1 MIGAAT
7 SERKQQKRGGKT
19 VRRVLDASLD
29 LIAEG
34 GFDAVQLAAVSKKSG
49 VSTGSLYHHFGSKA
63 GIITRLVEEFTSKA
77 VADLKN
83 LDMTGQSFESRL
95 RGLLNLTCA
104 QFRNNPEL
112 YQAMAQ
118 RVRVDPG
125 IWEPLRA
132 LRVKFEARMMEE
144 FQDDLHQRR
153 ISDPKQA
160 IRRML
165 QSILGIL
172 THSILFD
179 SGPVRPSAANLE
191 TQVFAIGRAVLL
203 LPDQQEPPYD
213 A

>member
-1 MIGAAT
+1 MTGTAT

-19 VRRVLDASLD
+19 VRRVLDASRD

-63 GIITRLVEEFTSKA
+63 GIITQLVDEFTSKA
-77 VADLKN
+77 VADLESLN
-83 LDMTGQSFESRL
+83 LTDQSFEIRL
-95 RGLLNLTCA
+95 KGFLDLTCA

-112 YQAMAQ
+112 YQSMAQ
-118 RVRVDPG
+118 RVRVDPS

-132 LRVKFEARMMEE
+132 LRSKFEARILRELA
-144 FQDDLHQRR
+144 DDLHQRG
-153 ISDPKQA
+153 ISDPKHA
-160 IRRML
+160 IRRMI

-172 THSILFD
+172 THSVLFD
-179 SGPVRPSAANLE
+179 SGPVRPSAPNLE
-191 TQVFAIGRAVLL
+191 TQVFAIGHAVLL